1 MPERPVSAALEAAVR
16 EEVRLHGIVFWL
28 DREGTYSA
36 FVDDLVA
43 RRAAGTFPVPVVAFR
58 GSYLETLLALEPYG
72 SGLDPEPLLVHL
84 PGFTEETVR
93 ETPLFELYETGVR
106 FRKALDTLVREAA
119 AGKVAP
125 KAVEGILAG
134 PGLSLEAADA
144 ALAQAMETATGGP
157 GAFLSALKAEALL
170 EGLVT
175 GEADLLARI
184 SDATGVAALLQAL
197 ERQTGMDEAWR
208 GFAGA
213 PAPGAEGRGAVEQAA
228 SAAVS
233 WVLAMEYVHDLKRA
247 PELPV
252 LRPLAKAARPVVAT
266 CGRLAAH
273 LRSRQPELYERLA
286 DETEGLLAGEL
297 STMRAEDLGRI
308 DTFRSEERTILEAAI
323 EAVRAGAHAR
333 ALEWA
338 EARRVT
344 GSFWAQR
351 EPTHAWEWSLVREAA
366 TLGRLLAEM
375 PVPLAGARDVADA
388 LERYTREAH
397 RVDQAHRRLEQRRV
411 ALLEPRL
418 PHFGAL
424 QGALALL
431 RRGYRE
437 WSDRLARDFTALCR
451 MYGFLP
457 PSSIRQRSFW
467 DEVAHPLASALG
479 TTAVLLVDALRFEM
493 AAELAEELRT
503 ERRDGAG
510 VSLSGRLAE
519 LPSLTAVGMN
529 ALAPVATD
537 GRLRP
542 IVTNG
547 SFEGF
552 RTGEATVR
560 KPADRAKAMGARS
573 TGAPALRLDLKELV
587 ELDVSELTR
596 KLRGARLVVV
606 TSREIDDAGEANVGL
621 ATFEQTLRQLRSAI
635 FLLEGAGAKRI
646 VVTADHGFLLLDETT
661 AVRPYGSRR
670 DPERRHVFAT
680 ERRQETGM
688 VAVPL
693 AELGYDGVDGNLLFL
708 EDTSVFATGVTGATF
723 VHGGNSLPERVIPV
737 LVLREARATATGE
750 AEWRIEAEASAG
762 LLGFSCL
769 KVRIAPAPGSLAFAE
784 RSEVTLAL
792 RAAGRTDVDVLLRD
806 ARGNGTV
813 RGGRLELRSGSE
825 WTELF
830 FSLEGPV
837 DEKARVEVF
846 HPDGV
851 VRAAPVSPEAWFG
864 VTGRKPSGASPIS
877 PARAASAAAWE
888 SALEDE
894 GARRIF
900 VHLAQHGSITE
911 VEATRLLGS
920 ARAFRAFSA
929 RFDALRARVPFETRV
944 ETTPEGKRYVRE
956 GER

>member
-1 MPERPVSAALEAAVR
+1 MPERPVSAALESAVR

-28 DREGTYSA
+28 DRDGAYTP
-36 FVDDLVA
+36 FVDCLLK
-43 RRAAGTFPVPVVAFR
+43 RRSEGLFPVPVVAFR
-58 GSYLETLLALEPYG
+58 GSYLDTLQALEPYG

-84 PGFTEETVR
+84 PGFTEESVR
-93 ETPLFELYETGVR
+93 STPLLELYETGVR
-106 FRKALDTLVREAA
+106 FRKALDTLVRDAA

-125 KAVEGILAG
+125 RSVEEFLAG
-134 PGLSLEAADA
+134 PDVSLESADA
-144 ALAQAMETATGGP
+144 WLERATEGATGGP
-157 GAFLSALKAEALL
+157 GAFLAALKPEALL
-170 EGLVT
+170 EALVT
-175 GEADLLARI
+175 GEADFVSRI
-184 SDATGVAALLQAL
+184 SDEAGIEALVAAL

-208 GFAGA
+208 VFTGA
-213 PAPGAEGRGAVEQAA
+213 PGTGPHGKEAVEAVT

-247 PELPV
+247 PNLPA
-252 LRPLAKAARPVVAT
+252 LKPLANATKPVVAT

-273 LRSRQPELYERLA
+273 LRSRQPTLYERLA

-297 STMRAEDLGRI
+297 SGMKAEDLGRI
-308 DTFRSEERTILEAAI
+308 DTFRSEELTVLEGAI
-323 EAVRAGAHAR
+323 AAVRAGEHAR

-344 GSFWAQR
+344 ESFWAER
-351 EPTHAWEWSLVREAA
+351 ERTHAWEWGLVREAA
-366 TLGRLLAEM
+366 QLGRLLADL
-375 PVPLAGARDVADA
+375 PAPLAGARDVVDA
-388 LERYTREAH
+388 LERYTRDAF

-431 RRGYRE
+431 RRGYRD

-451 MYGFLP
+451 LHGFLP
-457 PSSIRQRSFW
+457 PSSSRQRSLW
-467 DEVAHPLASALG
+467 DEVVHPLASGLG
-479 TTAVLLVDALRFEM
+479 TTAVLLVDALRYEM
-493 AAELAEELRT
+493 AAELAGELRA

-510 VSLSGRLAE
+510 VELTARLSE

-529 ALAPVATD
+529 ALAPVALE

-552 RTGEATVR
+552 RTGEISVR
-560 KPADRAKAMGARS
+560 RPADRAKAMGARS
-573 TGAPALRLDLKELV
+573 TGAPALLLDLKELV
-587 ELDVSELTR
+587 DLDVAALAR
-596 KLRGARLVVV
+596 KIRGARLVVV

-670 DPERRHVFAT
+670 DPERRHVFAA
-680 ERRQETGM
+680 EKRQETGM

-693 AELGYDGVDGNLLFL
+693 SDLGYDGVEGNLLFL
-708 EDTSVFATGVTGATF
+708 EDTTVFATGVTGATF

-737 LVLREARATATGE
+737 LVLSDARASASGE
-750 AEWRIEAEASAG
+750 AEWRVEAEAAG
-762 LLGFSCL
+762 EVLGLSCL

-784 RSEVTLAL
+784 RSEVALAL
-792 RAAGRTDVDVLLRD
+792 RAAGRRDVDVLLRD
-806 ARGNGTV
+806 ARGNGAI
-813 RGGRLELRSGSE
+813 RGGRLELRSGVE
-825 WTELF
+825 WTEVF
-830 FSLEGPV
+830 FSMEGPT
-837 DEKARVEVF
+837 DEKIRVEVF

-851 VRAAPVSPEAWFG
+851 VRAAPVSPETWFG
-864 VTGRKPSGASPIS
+864 VAGRKAGGP
-877 PARAASAAAWE
+877 PAAQAPAAAAPAWE
-888 SALEDE
+888 SDIEDE
-894 GARRIF
+894 GARKVF
-900 VHLAQHGSITE
+900 VHLARHGSITE
-911 VEATRLLGS
+911 VEATRLLGT
-920 ARAFRAFSA
+920 ARAFRTFSM

-944 ETTPEGKRYVRE
+944 ESTPEGKRYVRE

>member
-1 MPERPVSAALEAAVR
+1 MPDRPVSATLEAAVR

-28 DREGTYSA
+28 DREATWST

-43 RRAAGTFPVPVVAFR
+43 RRSAGTFPIPVVAFR
-58 GSYLETLLALEPYG
+58 GSYLETLQALESYG

-84 PGFTEETVR
+84 PGFTEESIR
-93 ETPLFELYETGVR
+93 STPLLELYETGVR

-125 KAVEGILAG
+125 KVVEEFLAG
-134 PGLSLEAADA
+134 PKLSLEAADMW
-144 ALAQAMETATGGP
+144 LAQAIEAAAGGP
-157 GAFLSALKAEALL
+157 GAFLAALKPEALL

-175 GEADLLARI
+175 GDPDLLARV
-184 SDATGVAALLQAL
+184 SNAAGVEALLQAL

-208 GFAGA
+208 AFVTA
-213 PAPGAEGRGAVEQAA
+213 PAAGVEGRPAVEQAA
-228 SAAVS
+228 SAAAS
-233 WVLAMEYVHDLKRA
+233 WVLAMEYVHDLKR
-247 PELPV
+247 PPNLPA
-252 LRPLAKAARPVVAT
+252 LRSLASATKPVVAC
-266 CGRLAAH
+266 CGRLASY
-273 LRSRQPELYERLA
+273 LRSRQPDVYERLA
-286 DETEGLLAGEL
+286 DETEGLLAEEIVA
-297 STMRAEDLGRI
+297 MKAEDLGRI

-323 EAVRAGAHAR
+323 GAVGAGEHVR

-344 GSFWAQR
+344 DSFWAQR
-351 EPTHAWEWSLVREAA
+351 ERTHAWEWSLVREAA
-366 TLGRLLAEM
+366 TLGRLLAET
-375 PVPLAGARDVADA
+375 PVPLTGARDVADA
-388 LERYTREAH
+388 LDLYTSSAFRI
-397 RVDQAHRRLEQRRV
+397 DQAHRRLEQRRV

-424 QGALALL
+424 QGVLALL
-431 RRGYRE
+431 RRKYRE

-451 MYGFLP
+451 THGFLP
-457 PSSIRQRSFW
+457 SSSVRQRTLW
-467 DEVAHPLASALG
+467 DEVVHPLASGLG

-493 AAELAEELRT
+493 AAELADELRS

-510 VSLSGRLAE
+510 VVLSGRLAE

-529 ALAPVATD
+529 ALAPVASD

-552 RTGEATVR
+552 RTGEASVR

-573 TGAPALRLDLKELV
+573 TGAPALLLDLKELTD
-587 ELDVSELTR
+587 LDVSALAR
-596 KLRGARLVVV
+596 KLRGTRLVVV

-661 AVRPYGSRR
+661 AVRPYGTRR
-670 DPERRHVFAT
+670 DPERRHVFAA
-680 ERRQETGM
+680 EKRQEAGM

-693 AELGYDGVDGNLLFL
+693 SDLGYEGVEGNLLFL
-708 EDTSVFATGVTGATF
+708 EDTTVFATGVAGATF

-737 LVLREARATATGE
+737 LVLTEARASAAGE
-750 AEWRIEAEASAG
+750 AEWRIEAEASG
-762 LLGFSCL
+762 ELLGFSCL
-769 KVRIAPAPGSLAFAE
+769 KVRVAPAPGSLAFAE

-792 RAAGRTDVDVLLRD
+792 RAAGRSDIDVLLRD
-806 ARGNGTV
+806 ARGAGTV
-813 RGGRLELRSGSE
+813 RGGRIELRSGTE

-837 DEKARVEVF
+837 DEKVRVEVF

-851 VRAAPVSPEAWFG
+851 VRAAPVSPESRFG
-864 VTGRKPSGASPIS
+864 VTGRKAGGASSPS
-877 PARAASAAAWE
+877 PATVTAWQ
-888 SALEDE
+888 SDLPDE
-894 GARRIF
+894 GARKVFI
-900 VHLAQHGSITE
+900 HLSLHGSITE

-920 ARAFRAFSA
+920 ARAFRSFSA
-929 RFDALRARVPFETRV
+929 RFDDLKTRVPFETRV